1 MKTYLIFLILPD
13 FERSK
18 GQIEQKTIQLNLTHF
33 NFHLTITVGRTQK
46 SYTDFFTTILK
57 ISTCLNKTSKILIFE
72 QNINIFAGKSADISK
87 SAGALALISSSQ
99 ISGLHLAIPTLML
112 IIKFQGRDFSY
123 LRIFLGNLFADLK
136 ISFLPN

>member
-18 GQIEQKTIQLNLTHF
+18 GQIEQKKIQLNLTHF

-46 SYTDFFTTILK
+46 SYTDFFNTILK
-57 ISTCLNKTSKILIFE
+57 IRTCLNKTSLIFE

-99 ISGLHLAIPTLML
+99 NSGLHLAIPTLML